1 MRDLLIKKLRVLIG
15 SWIHTSFTFPLG
27 LCDIVIWFIRG
38 RESTLIIRL
47 FSKKFGHFLMNTES
61 FLIDLEARIDGR
73 KVIYFLDKLP
83 YDNNQ
88 MKEVWAEIIAV
99 EPYGRMIAW
108 LGLSKWSSKIEVISY
123 PITWSQSGLLLDK
136 EFGDTNFYRAV
147 KQKPKYWEDLNLDS
161 NRPLIAITIRHS
173 SYQAAVL
180 SGSLQSWRDN
190 DLSVVNNVVD
200 SLDADGFQ
208 VVLANYISDP
218 SVKKELSKQL
228 LIRDFSLVQ
237 QARLFESSVLVLC
250 GATGVDWI
258 PVMQGRPA
266 VLYNWQLGTSF
277 PSVIIRSKSIVVPQ
291 RVFNISSDRFLTLKE
306 YSQLLQHIEIKYS
319 IDRLEE
325 TVQLATGVR
334 TVHPNA
340 KEILDAVE
348 RLRKWILDDT
358 EIEPKAI
365 SDSWK
370 GYPRI
375 WNHMNRPWI
384 AFDKSKLR
392 SYLQYQ

>member
-1 MRDLLIKKLRVLIG
+1 MRDLVIKKLRVLIV
-15 SWIHTSFTFPLG
+15 SLIHTSFTFPRG
-27 LCDIVIWFIRG
+27 LCDIVIWFTGG

-61 FLIDLEARIDGR
+61 FLIDLEARIEGR

-88 MKEVWAEIIAV
+88 IKEVWAEIITV

-108 LGLSKWSSKIEVISY
+108 LWLSKWSSKIEVISY
-123 PITWSQSGLLLDK
+123 PVTWSQSGLLLDK

-161 NRPLIAITIRHS
+161 NRPLITITVRHS
-173 SYQAAVL
+173 SYQAEAL

-218 SVKKELSKQL
+218 SVKKELSKKL
-228 LIRDFSLVQ
+228 LIQDFSLVQ

-340 KEILDAVE
+340 KEILDAVG
-348 RLRKWILDDT
+348 RLRKWILDDS
-358 EIEPKAI
+358 EIAPKAI

-370 GYPRI
+370 GYPRV
-375 WNHMNRPWI
+375 WNHMNRPWV